1 VGTRSKSQLIK
12 SASGQQERRCAE
24 EDKIDLL
31 RMPRIRISPRW
42 QERWCLLRSNAV
54 RSKRRESAAQCR

>member
-42 QERWCLLRSNAV
+42 QKRLVFAAFERG
-54 RSKRRESAAQCR
+54 AQ